1 MSIYGAAAGTP
12 SASPAPEKTAWC
24 RRFPQLPHHLQRRRG
39 SQAGTLRLTGETWR
53 FEGAAERTL
62 ILLQDFARA
71 GSGFDSLVKSCFPDL
86 FKPN

>member
-1 MSIYGAAAGTP
+1 MALFKDQDFEGQTIHLDGNQYANCNFRNCSIVYSGGEVPKLAR
-12 SASPAPEKTAWC
+12 C
-24 RRFPQLPHHLQRRRG
+24 NF
-39 SQAGTLRLTGETWR
+39 TGETWR